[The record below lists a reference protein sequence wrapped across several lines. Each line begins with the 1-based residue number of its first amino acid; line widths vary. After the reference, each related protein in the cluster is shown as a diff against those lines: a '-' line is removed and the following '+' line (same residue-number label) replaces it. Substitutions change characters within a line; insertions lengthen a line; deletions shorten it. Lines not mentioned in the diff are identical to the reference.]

1 MPAAPEALSF
11 GSSSR
16 TSCSWI
22 TVLTATQRSSASCE
36 IVGVPSAGNCF
47 STSSSDLRG
56 TFIIRPTRSI
66 AAIAPRAAGGAGRAR
81 VAQAVV
87 RDAQR
92 VLLCE
97 RRELRGWELPG
108 GEVKAGERDV
118 DAVVREVREE
128 TGLDVAVV
136 RVVGSYERSGFRAHT
151 AIVFECRAEGGA
163 IATSRETP
171 RVAWFDVAALPDTI
185 FPWFRAPLDDA
196 LIGAAEPVAR
206 RERQGLAAIAAG
218 ARIDLITRWRG

>member
-1 MPAAPEALSF
+1 MGRLWRIAGVLPAWCGVAWEAL
-11 GSSSR
+11 
-16 TSCSWI
+16 
-22 TVLTATQRSSASCE
+22 
-36 IVGVPSAGNCF
+36 
-47 STSSSDLRG
+47 
-56 TFIIRPTRSI
+56 
-66 AAIAPRAAGGAGRAR
+66 APRAAGGAGRAR

-108 GEVKAGERDV
+108 GAVQPGERDE

-128 TGLDVAVV
+128 TGLEVAVV
-136 RVVGSYERSGFRAHT
+136 RVVGRYERSGFRAHT
-151 AIVFECRAEGGA
+151 AIVFECRVTGGS

-171 RVAWFDVAALPDTI
+171 RIAWFDVAALPDTI

-196 LIGAAEPVAR
+196 LGGAAAPVAK
-206 RERQGLAAIAAG
+206 RERQGVAAIVAG
-218 ARIDLITRWRG
+218 ARIDLTTRWRG

>member
-1 MPAAPEALSF
+1 MGRLWRIAGVLPAWCGVAWEAL
-11 GSSSR
+11 
-16 TSCSWI
+16 
-22 TVLTATQRSSASCE
+22 
-36 IVGVPSAGNCF
+36 
-47 STSSSDLRG
+47 
-56 TFIIRPTRSI
+56 
-66 AAIAPRAAGGAGRAR
+66 APRAAGGAGRAR

-108 GEVKAGERDV
+108 GAVRPGERDE

-128 TGLDVAVV
+128 TGLEVAVV
-136 RVVGSYERSGFRAHT
+136 RVVGRYERSGFRAHT
-151 AIVFECRAEGGA
+151 AIVFECAVTGGA

-185 FPWFRAPLDDA
+185 FPWFRTPLDDA
-196 LIGAAEPVAR
+196 LDGAAAPVAK
-206 RERQGLAAIAAG
+206 RERQGVAAIVAG
-218 ARIDLITRWRG
+218 ARIDLTTRWRG